1 MSCGGFQ
8 KPPFNFPKKSFHK
21 SRRPR
26 RIYGRNRKGEG
37 VRFADLPGEN
47 NMRGKEKCRMLKQI
61 RKRIADEN
69 DIPFVV
75 EECEHKG
82 ECKGTCPKC
91 EAELRE
97 LERELSIRH
106 RLGKAVAVAGVA
118 AGLMATTTACTIE
131 DVTEVIEYFANR
143 GSGGEE
149 LMGILP
155 QYRQLQGDIALPPD
169 DGGRQ
174 TEGEARPADYEGG
187 LEAKAIDDVDL
198 GFLDEIAGEADDE
211 AK

>member
-1 MSCGGFQ
+1 
-8 KPPFNFPKKSFHK
+8 
-21 SRRPR
+21 
-26 RIYGRNRKGEG
+26 
-37 VRFADLPGEN
+37 
-47 NMRGKEKCRMLKQI
+47 MLKQI